1 MREKD
6 LKKELDNVVGNIGI
20 EGHSISEEEKKAVF
34 GTFQKYGGRLE
45 TDAIASLLYRLSKE
59 TEHKE
64 TEHKEPENGRK
75 K

>member
-6 LKKELDNVVGNIGI
+6 LEKELDRAVGNIGI

-45 TDAIASLLYRLSKE
+45 TDAIASLLHELAKKSE
-59 TEHKE
+59 NE
-64 TEHKEPENGRK
+64 EPKNGRK